1 MHFLQ
6 SEAWQNFQKE
16 LGRKTFRQSG
26 DGWEYL
32 AILEQGQGNSRL
44 YCPYGPSF
52 GSQKSF
58 KSAIKSLTELGK
70 KLNVTFVRIEP
81 TDTAVVHYLQDN
93 HWRKVDYQSLNP
105 EHTVVVDLSPSIDEI
120 ISRMAQTNRNIY
132 RNYSKKGIALHSST
146 SPNDINIFLDLIK
159 KVATRTGMKPHSDG
173 YFTAQ
178 AKALFPLGSAKLF
191 YATLDGAPIS
201 ASIIYDSETTRYYA
215 HAGSDSDYRKLNS
228 GNALVAEMIV
238 DAKRKGLKSFDLY
251 GIAPD
256 NAPSNHPWAGFTSF
270 KRGFGGVE
278 MSFAGSWDLPI
289 KQLPYSIYLCYQKL
303 YHSIR
308 SR

>member
-6 SEAWQNFQKE
+6 SESWQSFQSS
-16 LGRKTFRQSG
+16 LGRQTFRQSG

-52 GSQKSF
+52 DNPNSF
-58 KSAIKSLTELGK
+58 ELAVKSLTKLGK
-70 KLNVTFVRIEP
+70 KLGVTFVRIEP
-81 TDTAVVHYLQDN
+81 TDATVIPYLRDN

-105 EHTVVVDLSPSIDEI
+105 EHTIVVDLSPNIDEI
-120 ISRMAQTNRNIY
+120 ISRMSQTNRNIY
-132 RNYSKKGIALHSST
+132 RNYNKKGVIIHSST
-146 SPNDINIFLDLIK
+146 DPNDINIFLNLIK

-173 YFTAQ
+173 YFTTQ
-178 AKALFPLGSAKLF
+178 AKVLFPIGSAKLF
-191 YATLDGAPIS
+191 YATLDDTPIS
-201 ASIIYDSETTRYYA
+201 ASIIYDYETTRYYA

-238 DAKRKGLKSFDLY
+238 DAKRKGLKNFDLY
-251 GIAPD
+251 GVAPD
-256 NAPSNHPWAGFTSF
+256 NSPTKHPWAGFTNF
-270 KRGFGGVE
+270 KRGFGGGEV
-278 MSFAGSWDLPI
+278 SFAGSWDFPI
-289 KQLPYSIYLCYQKL
+289 SRLPYSIYLGYQKL
-303 YHSIR
+303 YHAIR